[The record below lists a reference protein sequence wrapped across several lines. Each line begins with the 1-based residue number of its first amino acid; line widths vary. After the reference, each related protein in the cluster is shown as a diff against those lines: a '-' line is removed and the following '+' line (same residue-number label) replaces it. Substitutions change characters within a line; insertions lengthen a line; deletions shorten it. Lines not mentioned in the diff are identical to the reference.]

1 MSKSRDAADQ
11 INRVNS
17 SAANATAITIN
28 ASENVGIGTSS
39 PSTTLQVTGNSSSRN
54 TIVSNV
60 ALDGGTSVANPYEGF
75 GFGINFIG
83 RDYGNAVRNYASIN
97 TVTEAKS
104 SSSGGGD
111 AGFKTGLSFY
121 TNGGGASGTNPTE
134 AMRISGGNVGIGTS
148 SPNHELDVKAATNSG
163 ISITPATG
171 NATNYLDWYDTGGG
185 PYGRIGYNHQTS
197 AMTFSTLNNERM
209 RIDSSGAVTMPA
221 QPAFSAINNTAAQT
235 NLAINTYHTVV
246 FGGEVFDQGSDFAS
260 NTFTAP
266 VTGRY
271 QFNVQIRLYQIDT
284 AAEYYQ
290 AYITTS
296 NRGYEVGLVSPL
308 FTSDPT
314 YMTLS
319 SSFLV
324 DMDAADTAYVRFY
337 QAGGSAQTDLQ
348 QACSIFSGYLVA

>member
-1 MSKSRDAADQ
+1 MTRARDAADQ

-17 SAANATAITIN
+17 SAANATAITIDAN
-28 ASENVGIGTSS
+28 ENVGIGTSS
-39 PSTTLQVTGNSSSRN
+39 PSAPLQVTQTPSDTVGNVGISLKDVNNAIEFGLR
-54 TIVSNV
+54 
-60 ALDGGTSVANPYEGF
+60 LD
-75 GFGINFIG
+75 
-83 RDYGNAVRNYASIN
+83 NASKDLMLDRYY
-97 TVTEAKS
+97 
-104 SSSGGGD
+104 SG
-111 AGFKTGLSFY
+111 AWYNHMSFDRS
-121 TNGGGASGTNPTE
+121 T
-134 AMRISGGNVGIGTS
+134 GNVGIGTS
-148 SPNHELDVKAATNSG
+148 SPSSYYSQDLVIAAPDEGGVTIVSGTTNTAYLMFADGTTGADRYRGQLAYDHNVNEMSF
-163 ISITPATG
+163 ATDG
-171 NATNYLDWYDTGGG
+171 SEA
-185 PYGRIGYNHQTS
+185 
-197 AMTFSTLNNERM
+197 M
-209 RIDSSGAVTMPA
+209 RIKSSGAVTMPA
-221 QPAFSAINNTAAQT
+221 QPAFSAINNTASQT
-235 NLAINTYHTVV
+235 NLAINAYHTVV
-246 FGGEVFDQGSDFAS
+246 FGGEIFDQGSDFAS

-271 QFNVQIRLYQIDT
+271 QFNVQLRLYQIDT

>member
-17 SAANATAITIN
+17 SAANATAITIDAN
-28 ASENVGIGTSS
+28 ENVGIGTTAPNRALTLENGDIQIHDSGTSGDPLLNFSVGNTQASPTQSWSMRIDNSDGDKFQLMDVTDARIVLTADGSGNVGIGTSS
-39 PSTTLQVTGNSSSRN
+39 PSTSYKNALQVHGADGGGNIRITNDTTGSGTGN
-54 TIVSNV
+54 
-60 ALDGGTSVANPYEGF
+60 GF
-75 GFGINFIG
+75 EAVVVGIDSYLIQ
-83 RDYGNAVRNYASIN
+83 R
-97 TVTEAKS
+97 EA
-104 SSSGGGD
+104 
-111 AGFKTGLSFY
+111 APLIFY
-121 TNGGGASGTNPTE
+121 TNNSE
-134 AMRISGGNVGIGTS
+134 A
-148 SPNHELDVKAATNSG
+148 
-163 ISITPATG
+163 
-171 NATNYLDWYDTGGG
+171 
-185 PYGRIGYNHQTS
+185 
-197 AMTFSTLNNERM
+197 M

-221 QPAFSAINNTAAQT
+221 QPAFSAINNTASQT
-235 NLAINTYHTVV
+235 NLAINAYHTVV
-246 FGGEVFDQGSDFAS
+246 FGGEIFDQGSDFAS